1 MAKQMG
7 VAIAA
12 VALVSGC
19 STRPR
24 EFRANVVASLPVE
37 RNFDTDMRECQ
48 VMVRKG
54 IKKDFRRTAAQVA
67 AGAGG
72 GIAIGVAATSVALSN
87 ATTLSG
93 ALGATS
99 VGGAAMSVGGPL
111 IAFGV
116 SRIIRTGREKK
127 YRAGLESC
135 LGEYGYQV
143 AGWEKQKKLTKAEVA
158 AAVAAMQAAD
168 AAAPLASVAPPSA
181 SEVDGKDK
189 ENPSMTPDDVRTSGE
204 NALPKAT

>member
-1 MAKQMG
+1 MAKRA
-7 VAIAA
+7 VVVIAIVTLA
-12 VALVSGC
+12 SGC

-24 EFRANVVASLPVE
+24 EFRANVVASPPVE
-37 RNFDTDMRECQ
+37 RNFDTDMRQCQ

-54 IKKDFRRTAAQVA
+54 IKKDFRRTAAQVV

-72 GIAIGVAATSVALSN
+72 GLVVGTAVAGVAAAN

-93 ALGATS
+93 AFGAAS
-99 VGGAAMSVGGPL
+99 AGGAAMSVGGPL

-116 SRIIRTGREKK
+116 SRMIRTGREKK
-127 YRAGLESC
+127 YRAALETC

-143 AGWEKQKKLTKAEVA
+143 AGWEKQKKLTKAEIA

-168 AAAPLASVAPPSA
+168 TAAPLATVSA
-181 SEVDGKDK
+181 STGPVPRSDE
-189 ENPSMTPDDVRTSGE
+189 
-204 NALPKAT
+204 